1 MSRIYKTY
9 LYTVAYLY
17 LLLISAWYKILQN
30 PHCIF
35 CGINRHNRRYART
48 LALTVLPLCFKF
60 LDMGTVKQHN
70 LAELLCCLCC
80 IDTAF
85 KPLIIQ

>member
-1 MSRIYKTY
+1 MSRIHKTDFY
-9 LYTVAYLY
+9 PFAYLY
-17 LLLISAWYKILQN
+17 LLLIPAWYKILQN

-48 LALTVLPLCFKF
+48 LALTVLPLRFKF
-60 LDMGTVKQHN
+60 LDMRTVKQHD

-80 IDTAF
+80 INTTF
-85 KPLIIQ
+85 EPLIIQ